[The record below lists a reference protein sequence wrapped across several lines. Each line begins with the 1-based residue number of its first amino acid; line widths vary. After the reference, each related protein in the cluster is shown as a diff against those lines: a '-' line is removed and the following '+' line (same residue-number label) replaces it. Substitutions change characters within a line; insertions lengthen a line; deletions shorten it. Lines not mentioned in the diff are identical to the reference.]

1 MSTNNELTKKELNL
15 YLNDLSKQYKK
26 LGGRHTQCELIIV
39 GGAAIV
45 LNYNFRLATTDID
58 AFGDT
63 HSILKEAIRKVED
76 KFNLSSDWLN
86 TDFLLSPSFSKRLV
100 EVSIPYKTFNQVL
113 NVRTI
118 SREYLIAMKL
128 YAFRNYKYDK
138 SDIIGIINEENK
150 KKPITLDEIK
160 KAVIKLYGNYNKI
173 SKNAQT
179 FITNYINN
187 KQMGDYYNLIRSE
200 EKLNKKD
207 LLKYNEINKKNL
219 THEEV
224 KLLTEALEKKRLKRN
239 KK

>member
-1 MSTNNELTKKELNL
+1 MSINNELTKKELNL
-15 YLNDLSKQYKK
+15 YLNELSKQYKK
-26 LGGRHTQCELIIV
+26 LGGRRVPCELIIV

-45 LNYNFRLATTDID
+45 LNYNFRLSTTDID

-76 KFNLSSDWLN
+76 KFNLSDDWLN
-86 TDFLLSPSFSKRLV
+86 TDFLFSSSFSKRLV

-150 KKPITLDEIK
+150 KKPVTFNEIK
-160 KAVIKLYGNYNKI
+160 KAVIKLYGDYNKI
-173 SKNAQT
+173 SKSAQT
-179 FITNYINN
+179 FY
-187 KQMGDYYNLIRSE
+187 
-200 EKLNKKD
+200 
-207 LLKYNEINKKNL
+207 
-219 THEEV
+219 
-224 KLLTEALEKKRLKRN
+224 
-239 KK
+239 